1 MLLNTIKA
9 LTIVTVLSTVLV
21 MTNCGGSSAA
31 PGSPPPPPP
40 PPPVTTVAI
49 TPPAATVQPGATLQF
64 MAQVSG
70 SSNQAVT
77 WSVTAGSGSITSAGL
92 YTAPATNGLFSI
104 VATSSANTNSN
115 ATAIVLVTTSTAS
128 FVPTGSLQNGRE
140 FHTATLLA
148 DGKLLVAG
156 GAYQKSYCQQAIGSA
171 EIYDLVAG
179 SFAST
184 GSMTTERYGQ
194 TSTVLP
200 NGNVLITGGFSPVSD
215 CLDGPFPA
223 LSSAELFDPAN
234 GSFAPTGSMAEERG
248 GHTAT
253 LLPNGKVLI
262 AGGGNTGGSYPALA
276 GSASGTAEVYDPAS
290 GTFSATGEMVTSR
303 AGQTATLL
311 ANGTVLIAGGW
322 TGSSAIASAELYD
335 PATGSFTLT
344 GNMSAART
352 EHTATELPD
361 GRVLIT
367 GGLNVTNPSGSSTAE
382 IYDPATASFVA
393 TGSMTVARAL
403 HTATLLPNGTVV
415 VVGGGTLAAE
425 TYDPSIGS
433 FSLTAL
439 TESYRSGHSATL
451 LQNGSV
457 VVVGGLDGLSTAE
470 LFP

>member
-1 MLLNTIKA
+1 MRLDTIKA
-9 LTIVTVLSTVLV
+9 LTVVTVLSTVLV
-21 MTNCGGSSAA
+21 ITNCGGSSAA

-40 PPPVTTVAI
+40 VATVAI
-49 TPPAATVQPGATLQF
+49 TPPAATVQPGAILQF

-128 FVPTGSLQNGRE
+128 FVATGSLQNGRE

-156 GAYQKSYCQQAIGSA
+156 GAYQKSYCQEAIDSA
-171 EIYDLVAG
+171 EIYDPVAG

-184 GSMTTERYGQ
+184 GTMTTERYGQ

-200 NGNVLITGGFSPVSD
+200 NGNVLITGGFPPISD
-215 CLDGPFPA
+215 CLEGPFPA
-223 LSSAELFDPAN
+223 LTSAELFDPAN
-234 GSFAPTGSMAEERG
+234 GSFAPTGSMAEDRG

-262 AGGGNTGGSYPALA
+262 AGGGNIGGSYPALSGNA
-276 GSASGTAEVYDPAS
+276 SATAEVYDPAS
-290 GTFSATGEMVTSR
+290 GTFSATGKMVTGR
-303 AGQTATLL
+303 EGQTATLL

-344 GNMSAART
+344 GSMSAART

-367 GGLNVTNPSGSSTAE
+367 GGLNVTSPSGSVTAE
-382 IYDPATASFVA
+382 IYNPATASFLA

-403 HTATLLPNGTVV
+403 HTATLLPNGTVLM
-415 VVGGGTLAAE
+415 VGGGTLAAE
-425 TYDPSIGS
+425 TYDPSTGS

-439 TESYRSGHSATL
+439 AEFDRSGHSATL

-457 VVVGGLDGLSTAE
+457 IVVGGLGRLSTAE